1 MGAML
6 TTRTAMIAGCVAAS
20 AGLVWYG
27 VHRWSTNRAHRAR
40 IGTSDVFSIALP
52 DAKMTKYSVRR
63 RGSKGACTE
72 EYAGM
77 HKIWCIIHVLHA
89 NSGSFPRED
98 AVYSKMGT
106 LCSYLNMTIS
116 QAYNDSK
123 LDEARDLATQA
134 IDLDPSNY
142 KYYNNRAVV
151 YLKLLQFRKAYTD
164 SSKALRLGKAIAHV
178 RDLFVADSPT
188 L

>member
-1 MGAML
+1 MSSGPTLPGPPGPNLPGPPVSYARMPATPAGSAAPAPVAAPASSSSGGGMGAML

-98 AVYSKMGT
+98 AVYSEMRT
-106 LCSYLNMTIS
+106 LCDRAFLPEH
-116 QAYNDSK
+116 DH
-123 LDEARDLATQA
+123 LAGVQ
-134 IDLDPSNY
+134 
-142 KYYNNRAVV
+142 R
-151 YLKLLQFRKAYTD
+151 Q
-164 SSKALRLGKAIAHV
+164 
-178 RDLFVADSPT
+178 
-188 L
+188 